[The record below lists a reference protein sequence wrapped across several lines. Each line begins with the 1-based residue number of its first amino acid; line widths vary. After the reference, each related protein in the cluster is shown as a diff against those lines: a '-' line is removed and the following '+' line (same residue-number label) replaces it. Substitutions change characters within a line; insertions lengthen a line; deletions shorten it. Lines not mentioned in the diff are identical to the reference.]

1 MVIGKGK
8 KLSDFLKE
16 RRPDCELLEL
26 KFEDGNGFCIT
37 PENLYA
43 LQKSEIMSREII
55 SQYERKSP
63 RITTIVIQLTGGW
76 NH

>member
-16 RRPDCELLEL
+16 RRPDGEILEL

-43 LQKSEIMSREII
+43 LQKCEIMNREII
-55 SQYERKSP
+55 SQYERKTP
-63 RITTIVIQLTGGW
+63 RMKMIVIQLTGRW
-76 NH
+76 KQ